1 MKILVMTTLP
11 QQFTCGVNTHISYL
25 LQELQS
31 LGLDHD
37 LLTYPSTS
45 EYTRRAF
52 AKRLV
57 RKLKIDLF
65 DTWLRRQKIE
75 YFKRLIR
82 ERLSVKQ
89 YDVIHSH
96 DCYATHA
103 VLEGIQ
109 ISIPLITTMHGPVT
123 FEMISTGERKNS
135 RLVRETFAIEK
146 QAFQKSTLCI
156 AVDTC
161 LKTMLEQEYAV
172 RPEKIVTIPNAV
184 HIEHIINLARGC
196 HPFDIPQPFF
206 LVPRRLVPK
215 NGIEFAIRALFF
227 CRQDISLAIAGE
239 GPLRQ
244 SLSRMV
250 AEAGLKDRVFFLG
263 DVPQARLLPLMM
275 SASGVIVPSVP
286 SHGVIEATS
295 LAVLEAM
302 ACKKPIIASQIGGIS
317 DILAPVGYPFLTPSG
332 DDRLIG
338 CFMDAI
344 LDAGHAEMEAI
355 LQKNFD
361 HLLRTHSSAVW
372 IQAVL
377 DAYRSACGRSASC
390 EAC

>member
-25 LQELQS
+25 LQGLQN

-37 LLTYPSTS
+37 LLTYPSS
-45 EYTRRAF
+45 VEYTRRAF

-75 YFKRLIR
+75 YFKRLIK
-82 ERLSVKQ
+82 ERFAVKQ

-103 VLEGIQ
+103 VLEVIHPP
-109 ISIPLITTMHGPVT
+109 IPIITTMHGPVT

-135 RLVRETFAIEK
+135 RLVQETFAIEK
-146 QAFQKSTLCI
+146 QAFQMSTLCI
-156 AVDTC
+156 AVDTT

-184 HIEHIINLARGC
+184 HIEHIISLARGR

-215 NGIEFAIRALFF
+215 NGIEFAIRALSFS
-227 CRQDISLAIAGE
+227 RPNISLAIAGE

-244 SLSRMV
+244 SLSRLV
-250 AEAGLKDRVFFLG
+250 AEGDLGDRVFFLG

-302 ACKKPIIASQIGGIS
+302 ACKRPIIASQIGGIS
-317 DILAPVGYPFLTPSG
+317 DILTPVGYPFLTPAG
-332 DDRLIG
+332 DDQLIG
-338 CFMDAI
+338 RFMEAI
-344 LDAGHAEMEAI
+344 LDAGQSEMEAI

-361 HLLRTHSSAVW
+361 HLLQTHSSVVW
-372 IQAVL
+372 MQALL
-377 DAYRSACGRSASC
+377 DSYRSACGIPASC

>member
-1 MKILVMTTLP
+1 MTTLP
-11 QQFTCGVNTHISYL
+11 QQFTGGVNTHISYL
-25 LQELQS
+25 LQGLQS

-37 LLTYPSTS
+37 LLTYPSS
-45 EYTRRAF
+45 GEYTRRAF

-82 ERLSVKQ
+82 ERLSIKP

-103 VLEGIQ
+103 VLEVIQ
-109 ISIPLITTMHGPVT
+109 TPIPVITTMHGPMAY
-123 FEMISTGERKNS
+123 EMISAGERENS
-135 RLVRETFAIEK
+135 RLVQETFAIEK
-146 QAFQKSTLCI
+146 QAFQKSALCI
-156 AVDTC
+156 AVDTT

-172 RPEKIVTIPNAV
+172 QPEKIVTIPNAV
-184 HIEHIINLARGC
+184 HIEHIIALARGR

-215 NGIEFAIRALFF
+215 NGIEFAIRALSF
-227 CRQDISLAIAGE
+227 CRRDISLAIAGE

-250 AEAGLKDRVFFLG
+250 AESGLGDRVFFLG
-263 DVPQARLLPLMM
+263 DVPQAKLLPLMK

-302 ACKKPIIASQIGGIS
+302 ACKRPIIASQIGGLS
-317 DILAPVGYPFLTPSG
+317 DILAPVGYPFLTPAG

-338 CFMDAI
+338 RFMDAI
-344 LDAGHAEMEAI
+344 LDVADPEMEKI

-372 IQAVL
+372 MQAVL
-377 DAYRSACGRSASC
+377 DSYRSVCGIPASR